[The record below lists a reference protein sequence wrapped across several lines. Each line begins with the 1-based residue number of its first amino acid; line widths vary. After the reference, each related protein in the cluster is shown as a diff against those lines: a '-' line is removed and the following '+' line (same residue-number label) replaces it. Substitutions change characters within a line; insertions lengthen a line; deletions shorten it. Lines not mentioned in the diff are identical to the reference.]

1 MKYKIT
7 SNEAEVCVLQEGAML
22 TSLLKNSTEYLWQGD
37 EEHWSGQAPICF
49 PIVGMLPNNEGTA
62 FGEKCV
68 MKRHG
73 VARINPFELKEQSKN
88 SIAFIQK
95 SSEETRMAFPFDYEL
110 EVKYTLVGSTV
121 SVEYLVKNTG
131 KKKMPFVIG
140 GHPAFNCPLDKNEK
154 FEDYKV
160 AFDKALEGG
169 YLRPDHHSGLIN
181 IENRFDDFDGESEI
195 AMRHDLFEEKDAMI
209 FDSIAPK
216 SATLIGPSGKGIKI
230 EYQDMANLLI
240 WSACGNADFVALE
253 PWTGISNCSDE
264 TNEIEKKRGI
274 TILEPNEQAGFKYKI
289 TMI

>member
-49 PIVGMLPNNEGTA
+49 PIVGMLPNNKGTA

-95 SSEETRMAFPFDYEL
+95 SSEETRMTFPFDYEL

-140 GHPAFNCPLDKNEK
+140 GHPAFKCPLDENEK

-160 AFDKALEGG
+160 SFDKALDGG
-169 YLRPDHHSGLIN
+169 YLRPDHHSGLID
-181 IENRFDDFDGESEI
+181 IKNRFDDFYGESEI

-216 SATLIGPSGKGIKI
+216 SATLIGPMGKGVKI

-264 TNEIEKKRGI
+264 TNEIEKKRGM

>member
-7 SNEAEVCVLQEGAML
+7 SNEADVCVLQEGAML

-49 PIVGMLPNNEGTA
+49 PIVGMLPNNKGTA

-73 VARINPFELKEQSKN
+73 VARIN
-88 SIAFIQK
+88 
-95 SSEETRMAFPFDYEL
+95 PFDYEL

-121 SVEYLVKNTG
+121 SVEYLVKNIG

-140 GHPAFNCPLDKNEK
+140 GHPAFNCPLDENEK

-160 AFDKALEGG
+160 AFDKALDGG
-169 YLRPDHHSGLIN
+169 YLRPDHHSGLID
-181 IENRFDDFDGESEI
+181 IKNRFDDFDGESEI

-216 SATLIGPSGKGIKI
+216 SATLIGPMGKGVKI

-264 TNEIEKKRGI
+264 TNEIEKKRGM